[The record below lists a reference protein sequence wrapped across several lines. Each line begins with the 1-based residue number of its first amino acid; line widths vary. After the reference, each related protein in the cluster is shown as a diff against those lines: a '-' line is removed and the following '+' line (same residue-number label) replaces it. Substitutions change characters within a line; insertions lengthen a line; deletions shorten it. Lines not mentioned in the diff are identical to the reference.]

1 MGVCV
6 FKRIEK
12 LFFKCLR
19 IVLSNVGNYG
29 WIIVAE
35 MKIYFF
41 VLNVNTIFTR
51 SCKSIG
57 HTLIIRSE
65 NHAVISFEI
74 QRQFI
79 IYIGNFL
86 FLV

>member
-51 SCKSIG
+51 S
-57 HTLIIRSE
+57 
-65 NHAVISFEI
+65 
-74 QRQFI
+74 
-79 IYIGNFL
+79 
-86 FLV
+86 